1 MVVPRLVRHTQ
12 KNQKNNSRLKRVN
25 NSGDE
30 THLLIV
36 NFLKLRQ
43 LIFAVVLSIL
53 DLEIP
58 VCRKYESSY
67 KESRFRGLK
76 LAK

>member
-12 KNQKNNSRLKRVN
+12 KNQKKNSRLKRVN

-30 THLLIV
+30 THLLTV
-36 NFLKLRQ
+36 NSLKLRQ

-53 DLEIP
+53 DLKISIR
-58 VCRKYESSY
+58 RKYKSNH